1 MVRLIVSILS
11 VVLLSSCTSNYL
23 SATCTDP
30 DKCESAIIS
39 KTVQRNDKVSAGV
52 LYALPRQRVKVTIKS
67 EFATKESTQK
77 TIDALTVTLGEHKT
91 TLLEAEKEKKKNE
104 ELLKQHTSQNEKFI
118 GDTTH
123 KIFYA
128 EATIKVEKE
137 KIAGLNKEITGLKA
151 QKKKIPKDGRLHK
164 ISVTPVAE
172 APHADGDAML
182 SAVMVDNPETAD
194 SFEITT
200 TDAGLLSG
208 GSGTSKGQVDEI
220 IVSLAQAIGA
230 FNAPTTPVPGVTKSS
245 TSVKK
250 SSKEDKK
257 NGKDKCLPKT
267 FTKTFVLDFKHSDAP
282 EAEINRFFKT
292 NKLCLKF
299 NIDNASSFASDYSLL
314 TYDINAEDGDGDG
327 TEDDDKGLYD
337 GLVYPRK
344 SALNMSLCE
353 TINTGVQQCSPNAS
367 FPTQYFSLDI
377 IDPSRVGVIKLD
389 QGTFADNN
397 YEFEFNNGLLTRFK
411 SDKPSEI
418 ISALAMIP
426 AAAKALVEIP
436 AEIIQLKFDLSDKD
450 RAYYEMQT
458 AILKAKLE
466 HDAISD
472 NQEQYQ
478 QNIEDEILGTGDTTD
493 GDDNN

>member
-11 VVLLSSCTSNYL
+11 VVLLSSCAGNYL

-52 LYALPRQRVKVTIKS
+52 LYALPRQRVKITIKS
-67 EFATKESTQK
+67 ELVTKEGIKQTITKRYAEVDKSKAKLIQATKEKKSAEDRLAAHK
-77 TIDALTVTLGEHKT
+77 NAEDIGESYET
-91 TLLEAEKEKKKNE
+91 YASRVAIEIFEAKA
-104 ELLKQHTSQNEKFI
+104 I
-118 GDTTH
+118 
-123 KIFYA
+123 
-128 EATIKVEKE
+128 IKVETD
-137 KIAGLNKEITGLKA
+137 KISALNKQIVKLKNQLTSFPDTPA
-151 QKKKIPKDGRLHK
+151 IHT
-164 ISVTPVAE
+164 ISMTPVAE

-182 SAVMVDNPETAD
+182 SAVMVDNPKTAD

-220 IVSLAQAIGA
+220 IVSLAKAIGA
-230 FNAPTTPVPGVTKSS
+230 FNAPTTTVN
-245 TSVKK
+245 
-250 SSKEDKK
+250 K
-257 NGKDKCLPKT
+257 NAPIGSHSFVAAKGLCKHKA
-267 FTKTFVLDFKHSDAP
+267 FNKTFVLDFKHSDAP

-299 NIDNASSFASDYSLL
+299 NINNSSSFTSDYSLL
-314 TYDINAEDGDGDG
+314 TYDIKAEDEAG

-353 TINTGVQQCSPNAS
+353 TINTDVQQCSPMAS

-397 YEFEFNNGLLTRFK
+397 YEFEFSNGLLTRFK

-466 HDAISD
+466 HDAISE